1 MSIEGQQDL
10 RKCRKKAV
18 KTKMVSGKNNAFN
31 RGNYF
36 LTALSGDQTKIVY
49 TTRQKASNQSKFVM
63 NLLYSCLPYNTI
75 TQ

>member
-1 MSIEGQQDL
+1 MRIQKQQDL
-10 RKCRKKAV
+10 RTRRKKGA
-18 KTKMVSGKNNAFN
+18 KTRIISEKIKAFI
-31 RGNYF
+31 RANYF
-36 LTALSGDQTKIVY
+36 FTALSGGQTKIVY